1 MGALLLVAAG
11 AKAIEPGAFVQQV
24 QLEGLDFLFSAK
36 TVALIALALEAG
48 LGMAL
53 LTGLRQLW
61 VLIPGA
67 MLVSFFLLLTA
78 RNYWLVLEGL
88 RDETSSCGCFGSLL
102 ERTPG
107 EALWQDLFLL
117 VEGLRDETSSC
128 GCFGSLL
135 ERTPG
140 EALWQD
146 LFLLVPPL
154 LLAFWNRQPP
164 GGSLP
169 RIRLLL
175 SAVLAVGVVV
185 FAAQNPD
192 IHFVEIAAEIG
203 SSDPEKHFSRTEDYR
218 LFDGELEIP
227 EAEIYGSEVST
238 AILILVPQVSTPI
251 LLEPRTGSLQTV
263 SEDHVLKTTG
273 GTIVLAPGA
282 ALQDQGQFEMQMN
295 GIVFSVG
302 NSDFRLTSRLPERTP
317 PQ

>member
-1 MGALLLVAAG
+1 MRWKSIVPALGGYFLGALLLVAAW
-11 AKAIEPGAFVQQV
+11 AKAVEPGAFVEQV

-61 VLIPGA
+61 VLIPSA

-78 RNYWLVLEGL
+78 RNYWLVLG
-88 RDETSSCGCFGSLL
+88 
-102 ERTPG
+102 
-107 EALWQDLFLL
+107 
-117 VEGLRDETSSC
+117 GLRDETSSC

-154 LLAFWNRQPP
+154 LVAFWNRQPA
-164 GGSLP
+164 GASLP
-169 RIRLLL
+169 RMRLLL
-175 SAVLAVGVVV
+175 SAVLAVGVVI

-192 IHFVEIAAEIG
+192 LHFVQIASEIG

-218 LFDGELEIP
+218 LFDGEAEVP

-238 AILILVPQVSTPI
+238 ALLILAPQVSTPI
-251 LLEPRTGSLQTV
+251 LLEPRTGSVQTL
-263 SEDHVLKTTG
+263 SADHVLKRAD
-273 GTIVLAPGA
+273 GTIILVPEA
-282 ALQDQGQFEMQMN
+282 ALQDQGQFEMHMN
-295 GIVFSVG
+295 GIVFSVE
-302 NSDFRLTSRLPERTP
+302 NSDFRLTSRLPERAP
-317 PQ
+317 SQ

>member
-1 MGALLLVAAG
+1 MRWKSIVPALGGYFLGALLLVAAG

-24 QLEGLDFLFSAK
+24 QLEGLDFLLSAK

-61 VLIPGA
+61 VLLPGA

-78 RNYWLVLEGL
+78 RNYWLVL
-88 RDETSSCGCFGSLL
+88 
-102 ERTPG
+102 
-107 EALWQDLFLL
+107 
-117 VEGLRDETSSC
+117 EGLRDETSSC

-238 AILILVPQVSTPI
+238 ALLILVPQVSTPI